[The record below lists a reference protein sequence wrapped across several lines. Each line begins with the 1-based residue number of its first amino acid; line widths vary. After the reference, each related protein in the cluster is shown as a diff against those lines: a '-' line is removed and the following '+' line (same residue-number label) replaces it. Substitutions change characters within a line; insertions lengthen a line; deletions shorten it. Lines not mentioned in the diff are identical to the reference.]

1 MESLY
6 KRQVFATMRKNKAEA
21 KKKRAQ
27 IGLPSSILDDSD
39 EESCA
44 STTSISAS
52 DSESEYQNSDSGSES
67 TPASGEQSEGSSSS
81 EGRSRP
87 RRKRVLA
94 DSSSDSDSDVG
105 TKPKR
110 KVVPKKRIKQ
120 QSQDSDSEDQSAAQN
135 VKQFAEAKET
145 AAKRKQ
151 RQCQLLALS
160 KKMKSRVP
168 KRRGTLEIQDS
179 GEEEK
184 GKEAK
189 DASGGDEDDDH
200 NDDAPELLVGSSEE
214 EAADDSDSPKDFI
227 VEDKKKTGD
236 KESSSDE
243 KAVSL
248 PRQFITGSQLS
259 HFQVVVKALMINV
272 LDETFLKSL
281 YGGDRTKR
289 YAQEMMASLF
299 HFDERTILPRL
310 ENLKQRSHWT
320 DRYKVKKHFRELRHS
335 TFAAY
340 SLICIHLCLY
350 FGLYFGEKKYMQ
362 TEVCFCVH
370 VQERVESYPK
380 VRLMKLGL
388 HGSVCEA
395 CKLQRQ
401 CSFSVS
407 LSGQLYDLNSLQED
421 QFMPSDTQAFSV
433 GSVCASRT
441 EVYHALK
448 HFKYHLFQHCRT
460 AMEEE
465 KNGEEEPV
473 KETVKRVFTKL
484 EESGWISEQYEKF
497 QDHLNDADYFQEEKL
512 D

>member
-110 KVVPKKRIKQ
+110 RVVPKKRIKQ

-135 VKQFAEAKET
+135 AKQFAEAKET

-151 RQCQLLALS
+151 RQSQLLALS

-189 DASGGDEDDDH
+189 DASGDEDDDH

-214 EAADDSDSPKDFI
+214 EAADDSDSQKDFI

-248 PRQFITGSQLS
+248 PRQFITGSQLN
-259 HFQVVVKALMINV
+259 HFQVVVKSLMINV

-299 HFDERTILPRL
+299 HFDERMILPRL
-310 ENLKQRSHWT
+310 ENLKQRSRWT
-320 DRYKVKKHFRELRHS
+320 DRYK
-335 TFAAY
+335 
-340 SLICIHLCLY
+340 
-350 FGLYFGEKKYMQ
+350 
-362 TEVCFCVH
+362 
-370 VQERVESYPK
+370 ERVECYPK
-380 VRLMKLGL
+380 VQLMKLGL

-421 QFMPSDTQAFSV
+421 QLMPSDTQAFSV

-460 AMEEE
+460 VMEEE
-465 KNGEEEPV
+465 KNAEEEPV

-484 EESGWISEQYEKF
+484 EESGWISEEYEKF
-497 QDHLNDADYFQEEKL
+497 QDHLNEADYFQEEKL

>member
-6 KRQVFATMRKNKAEA
+6 KRKVFATLRKNKAEA
-21 KKKRAQ
+21 SKKRAQ

-52 DSESEYQNSDSGSES
+52 ESDYQNSDSGSES
-67 TPASGEQSEGSSSS
+67 TPASGEQSPASDGSSSS
-81 EGRSRP
+81 EGRCRP

-110 KVVPKKRIKQ
+110 KVVPKKRVKQ
-120 QSQDSDSEDQSAAQN
+120 QSHDSDSEDESAAEKDKK
-135 VKQFAEAKET
+135 VAEAKQT

-151 RQCQLLALS
+151 RQSKLLALS
-160 KKMKSRVP
+160 KKVKSRVP
-168 KRRGTLEIQDS
+168 KRRGTLEDS
-179 GEEEK
+179 SDEDKGKVAEDVSGDNDEEE
-184 GKEAK
+184 
-189 DASGGDEDDDH
+189 DT
-200 NDDAPELLVGSSEE
+200 PELLLGSSEE
-214 EAADDSDSPKDFI
+214 EAADHSDSLKDFI
-227 VEDKKKTGD
+227 VEDKTGD
-236 KESSSDE
+236 KNEEVSDE
-243 KAVSL
+243 IAVSL
-248 PRQFITGSQLS
+248 PRQFITGSQLN
-259 HFQVVVKALMINV
+259 HFQVVLKALMINV

-281 YGGDRTKR
+281 YAGGDRTKR
-289 YAQEMMASLF
+289 YAQEMKASLF

-310 ENLKQRSHWT
+310 ENLKQRSRWT
-320 DRYKVKKHFRELRHS
+320 DRYK
-335 TFAAY
+335 
-340 SLICIHLCLY
+340 
-350 FGLYFGEKKYMQ
+350 
-362 TEVCFCVH
+362 
-370 VQERVESYPK
+370 ERVECYPK
-380 VRLMKLGL
+380 VRLLKLGL
-388 HGSVCEA
+388 HRSVCEA

-401 CSFSVS
+401 CSFSVR
-407 LSGQLYDLNSLQED
+407 LSGQLYDLNSLEED
-421 QFMPSDTQAFSV
+421 QFMPDDTQAFSV

-460 AMEEE
+460 VMEEEE
-465 KNGEEEPV
+465 KNGEEPV

-484 EESGWISEQYEKF
+484 EERGWISEQYEKF

>member
-6 KRQVFATMRKNKAEA
+6 KRKVFATLRKNKAEA
-21 KKKRAQ
+21 SKKRAQ

-52 DSESEYQNSDSGSES
+52 ESDYQNSDSGSES
-67 TPASGEQSEGSSSS
+67 TPASGEQSPASDGSSSS

-94 DSSSDSDSDVG
+94 DSSSDSNSDVG

-110 KVVPKKRIKQ
+110 KVVPKKRVKQ
-120 QSQDSDSEDQSAAQN
+120 QSHDSDSEDESAAEKDKK
-135 VKQFAEAKET
+135 VAEAKQT

-151 RQCQLLALS
+151 RQSKLLALS

-168 KRRGTLEIQDS
+168 KRRGTLEDS
-179 GEEEK
+179 SDEDMGKVAEDVSGDNDEEE
-184 GKEAK
+184 
-189 DASGGDEDDDH
+189 DT
-200 NDDAPELLVGSSEE
+200 PELLLGSSEE
-214 EAADDSDSPKDFI
+214 EAADRSDSLKDFI
-227 VEDKKKTGD
+227 VEDKTGD
-236 KESSSDE
+236 KNEEVSDE
-243 KAVSL
+243 IAVSL
-248 PRQFITGSQLS
+248 PRQFITGSQLN
-259 HFQVVVKALMINV
+259 HFQVVLKALMINV

-281 YGGDRTKR
+281 YAGGDRTKR
-289 YAQEMMASLF
+289 YAQEMKASLF

-310 ENLKQRSHWT
+310 ENLKQRSRWT
-320 DRYKVKKHFRELRHS
+320 DRYK
-335 TFAAY
+335 
-340 SLICIHLCLY
+340 
-350 FGLYFGEKKYMQ
+350 
-362 TEVCFCVH
+362 
-370 VQERVESYPK
+370 ERVECYPK
-380 VRLMKLGL
+380 VRLLKLGL
-388 HGSVCEA
+388 HQSVCEA
-395 CKLQRQ
+395 CKLQRP
-401 CSFSVS
+401 CSFSVR
-407 LSGQLYDLNSLQED
+407 LSGQLYNLNSLEED
-421 QFMPSDTQAFSV
+421 QFMPDDTQAFSV

-460 AMEEE
+460 VMEEEE
-465 KNGEEEPV
+465 KNGEEPV

-484 EESGWISEQYEKF
+484 EERGWISEQYEKF

>member
-6 KRQVFATMRKNKAEA
+6 KRKVFATMRKNKAEA
-21 KKKRAQ
+21 SKKRAE

-52 DSESEYQNSDSGSES
+52 DSESDYRNSDSGSES
-67 TPASGEQSEGSSSS
+67 TPASGEQSPDSDGSSSS

-87 RRKRVLA
+87 RRKRVLV

-105 TKPKR
+105 SKPKR
-110 KVVPKKRIKQ
+110 KVIPQKRIKQ
-120 QSQDSDSEDQSAAQN
+120 QSQDSDSEEESSVQKAKK
-135 VKQFAEAKET
+135 VAEAKDT

-151 RQCQLLALS
+151 RQSKLLALS
-160 KKMKSRVP
+160 KEIKSRVP
-168 KRRGTLEIQDS
+168 KRRGTLENSDDK
-179 GEEEK
+179 EK
-184 GKEAK
+184 GK
-189 DASGGDEDDDH
+189 DAEDGTGDGGDDNNDNSEDDTPDV
-200 NDDAPELLVGSSEE
+200 LVGSSDE
-214 EAADDSDSPKDFI
+214 EAADDSDSLKDFI
-227 VEDKKKTGD
+227 VEDETGD
-236 KESSSDE
+236 KDEEVSDD
-243 KAVSL
+243 KAFSL
-248 PRQFITGSQLS
+248 PRQFIAGSQLD
-259 HFQVVVKALMINV
+259 HFRVVLKALMINV

-289 YAQEMMASLF
+289 YAQEMKASLF

-310 ENLKQRSHWT
+310 ENLKQRSRWT
-320 DRYKVKKHFRELRHS
+320 DRYK
-335 TFAAY
+335 
-340 SLICIHLCLY
+340 
-350 FGLYFGEKKYMQ
+350 
-362 TEVCFCVH
+362 
-370 VQERVESYPK
+370 ERVECYPN
-380 VRLMKLGL
+380 VRLVKVGI

-395 CKLQRQ
+395 CALQRQ
-401 CSFSVS
+401 CSVSVR
-407 LSGQLYDLNSLQED
+407 LSGQLYDLNSMQED
-421 QFMPSDTQAFSV
+421 QFMPDDTQAFSV

-460 AMEEE
+460 VMEEE

-484 EESGWISEQYEKF
+484 EQSGWISEQYEKF

>member
-6 KRQVFATMRKNKAEA
+6 KRKVFATMRKNKAEA

-120 QSQDSDSEDQSAAQN
+120 QSQDSDSEDESAAQKA
-135 VKQFAEAKET
+135 KQVAEAKET

-151 RQCQLLALS
+151 RQSQLLALS

-179 GEEEK
+179 GEEK

-189 DASGGDEDDDH
+189 DASGDEDDDH
-200 NDDAPELLVGSSEE
+200 HDDAPELLVGSSEE
-214 EAADDSDSPKDFI
+214 AADDSDSLKDFV
-227 VEDKKKTGD
+227 VEDKKKTVD
-236 KESSSDE
+236 KEESDE

-248 PRQFITGSQLS
+248 PRQFITGSQLN

-310 ENLKQRSHWT
+310 ENLKQRSRWT
-320 DRYKVKKHFRELRHS
+320 DRYK
-335 TFAAY
+335 
-340 SLICIHLCLY
+340 
-350 FGLYFGEKKYMQ
+350 
-362 TEVCFCVH
+362 
-370 VQERVESYPK
+370 ERVECYPK

-401 CSFSVS
+401 CSFSVR

-421 QFMPSDTQAFSV
+421 KFMPDDTQAFSV

-460 AMEEE
+460 VMEEE

>member
-6 KRQVFATMRKNKAEA
+6 KRKVFATLRKNKAEA
-21 KKKRAQ
+21 SKKRAQ

-52 DSESEYQNSDSGSES
+52 ESYSQNSDSGSES
-67 TPASGEQSEGSSSS
+67 TPASGEQSPASDGSSSS

-120 QSQDSDSEDQSAAQN
+120 QSQDSDSEDESAAQKDKT
-135 VKQFAEAKET
+135 VAEAKET

-151 RQCQLLALS
+151 RQSKLLALS

-168 KRRGTLEIQDS
+168 KRRVTLEDS
-179 GEEEK
+179 
-184 GKEAK
+184 
-189 DASGGDEDDDH
+189 GDEDKGKVAEDVSGDDD
-200 NDDAPELLVGSSEE
+200 NDDEEDTPELLLGSSEE
-214 EAADDSDSPKDFI
+214 EAADHSDSLKDFI
-227 VEDKKKTGD
+227 VEDKTGD
-236 KESSSDE
+236 KSEEVSDE

-248 PRQFITGSQLS
+248 PRQFITGSQLN
-259 HFQVVVKALMINV
+259 HFQVVLKALMINV

-289 YAQEMMASLF
+289 YAQEMKASLF

-310 ENLKQRSHWT
+310 ENLKQRSRWT
-320 DRYKVKKHFRELRHS
+320 DRYK
-335 TFAAY
+335 
-340 SLICIHLCLY
+340 
-350 FGLYFGEKKYMQ
+350 
-362 TEVCFCVH
+362 
-370 VQERVESYPK
+370 ERVECYPK
-380 VRLMKLGL
+380 VRLLKLGL
-388 HGSVCEA
+388 HQSVCEA

-401 CSFSVS
+401 CSFSVR

-421 QFMPSDTQAFSV
+421 QFMPDDTQAFSV

-441 EVYHALK
+441 GVYHALK

-460 AMEEE
+460 VMEEE
-465 KNGEEEPV
+465 KNGEEPV

>member
-6 KRQVFATMRKNKAEA
+6 KRKVFATMRKNKAEA
-21 KKKRAQ
+21 SKKRAE

-52 DSESEYQNSDSGSES
+52 DSESEYRNSDSGSES
-67 TPASGEQSEGSSSS
+67 TAASGEQSPDSDGSSSS

-120 QSQDSDSEDQSAAQN
+120 QSQDSDSEDESAAQKAKK
-135 VKQFAEAKET
+135 VAEAKET

-151 RQCQLLALS
+151 RQSKLLALS
-160 KKMKSRVP
+160 KEIKSRVP
-168 KRRGTLEIQDS
+168 KRRGTLEDS
-179 GEEEK
+179 GDRPK
-184 GKEAK
+184 DKEAE
-189 DASGGDEDDDH
+189 DATGGDDDDDDD
-200 NDDAPELLVGSSEE
+200 NGEDDAPVPEALVGSSEE
-214 EAADDSDSPKDFI
+214 EAADDSDSLKDFI
-227 VEDKKKTGD
+227 VEDTTGD
-236 KESSSDE
+236 KDKEMSDE

-248 PRQFITGSQLS
+248 PRQFITGSQLN

-272 LDETFLKSL
+272 LDESFLKSL
-281 YGGDRTKR
+281 YSGDRTKR
-289 YAQEMMASLF
+289 YAQEMKASLF

-310 ENLKQRSHWT
+310 ENLKQRSRWT
-320 DRYKVKKHFRELRHS
+320 DRYK
-335 TFAAY
+335 
-340 SLICIHLCLY
+340 
-350 FGLYFGEKKYMQ
+350 
-362 TEVCFCVH
+362 
-370 VQERVESYPK
+370 ERVECYPR
-380 VRLMKLGL
+380 VRLVKIGL
-388 HGSVCEA
+388 DGMSVCEA

-401 CSFSVS
+401 CSFSVR
-407 LSGQLYDLNSLQED
+407 LSGQLYDVNSLKED
-421 QFMPSDTQAFSV
+421 QFMPDDTQAFDV
-433 GSVCASRT
+433 GSVCARRT
-441 EVYHALK
+441 EVYHVLK

-460 AMEEE
+460 VMEEE
-465 KNGEEEPV
+465 KTGEEEPV
-473 KETVKRVFTKL
+473 KETVKKVFAKL
-484 EESGWISEQYEKF
+484 EERGWISEQYEKF

>member
-120 QSQDSDSEDQSAAQN
+120 QSQDSDSEDQIAAQN
-135 VKQFAEAKET
+135 AKQFAEAKET

-151 RQCQLLALS
+151 RQSQLLALS

-168 KRRGTLEIQDS
+168 KRRSTLEIQDS
-179 GEEEK
+179 GDEKK

-189 DASGGDEDDDH
+189 DASGDEDDAH
-200 NDDAPELLVGSSEE
+200 SDDAPEVLVGSSEE
-214 EAADDSDSPKDFI
+214 EAADDSDSQKEFI

-236 KESSSDE
+236 KESSDE

-248 PRQFITGSQLS
+248 PRQFITGSQLN

-299 HFDERTILPRL
+299 HFDERMILPRL
-310 ENLKQRSHWT
+310 ENLKQRSRWT
-320 DRYKVKKHFRELRHS
+320 DRYK
-335 TFAAY
+335 
-340 SLICIHLCLY
+340 
-350 FGLYFGEKKYMQ
+350 
-362 TEVCFCVH
+362 
-370 VQERVESYPK
+370 ERVECYPK
-380 VRLMKLGL
+380 VQLMKLGL

-401 CSFSVS
+401 CSFSVN

-433 GSVCASRT
+433 CSVCASRT

-460 AMEEE
+460 VMEEE

-484 EESGWISEQYEKF
+484 EESGWISEEYEKF
-497 QDHLNDADYFQEEKL
+497 QDHLNEADYFQEEKL

>member
-320 DRYKVKKHFRELRHS
+320 DRYK
-335 TFAAY
+335 
-340 SLICIHLCLY
+340 
-350 FGLYFGEKKYMQ
+350 
-362 TEVCFCVH
+362 
-370 VQERVESYPK
+370 ERVESYPK

>member
-6 KRQVFATMRKNKAEA
+6 KRKVFATMRKNKAEA
-21 KKKRAQ
+21 SKKRAE

-52 DSESEYQNSDSGSES
+52 DSESEYRNSDSGSES
-67 TPASGEQSEGSSSS
+67 TAASGEQSPDSDGSSSS

-120 QSQDSDSEDQSAAQN
+120 QSQDSDSEDESAAQKAKK
-135 VKQFAEAKET
+135 VAEAKET

-151 RQCQLLALS
+151 RQSKLLALS
-160 KKMKSRVP
+160 KEIKSRVP
-168 KRRGTLEIQDS
+168 KRRGTLEDTDKTFIV
-179 GEEEK
+179 
-184 GKEAK
+184 AK
-189 DASGGDEDDDH
+189 H
-200 NDDAPELLVGSSEE
+200 CNDAPVPEALVGSSEE
-214 EAADDSDSPKDFI
+214 EAADDSDSLKDFI
-227 VEDKKKTGD
+227 VEDTTGD
-236 KESSSDE
+236 KDKEMSDE

-248 PRQFITGSQLS
+248 PRQFITGSQLN

-272 LDETFLKSL
+272 LDESFLKSL
-281 YGGDRTKR
+281 YTGGDRTKR
-289 YAQEMMASLF
+289 YAQEMKASLF

-310 ENLKQRSHWT
+310 ENLKQRSRWT
-320 DRYKVKKHFRELRHS
+320 DRYK
-335 TFAAY
+335 
-340 SLICIHLCLY
+340 
-350 FGLYFGEKKYMQ
+350 
-362 TEVCFCVH
+362 
-370 VQERVESYPK
+370 ERVECYPR
-380 VRLMKLGL
+380 VRLVKIGL
-388 HGSVCEA
+388 DGMSVCEA

-401 CSFSVS
+401 CSFSVR
-407 LSGQLYDLNSLQED
+407 LSGQLYDVNSLKED
-421 QFMPSDTQAFSV
+421 QFMPDDTQAFDV
-433 GSVCASRT
+433 GSVCARRT
-441 EVYHALK
+441 EVYHVLK

-460 AMEEE
+460 VMEEE
-465 KNGEEEPV
+465 KTGEEEPV
-473 KETVKRVFTKL
+473 KETVKKVFAKL
-484 EESGWISEQYEKF
+484 EERGWISEQYEKF

>member
-6 KRQVFATMRKNKAEA
+6 KRKVFATLRKNKAEA
-21 KKKRAQ
+21 SKKRAQ

-52 DSESEYQNSDSGSES
+52 ESDYQNSDSGSES
-67 TPASGEQSEGSSSS
+67 TPASGEQSPASDGSSSS

-94 DSSSDSDSDVG
+94 DSSSDSNSDVG

-110 KVVPKKRIKQ
+110 KVVPKKRVKQ
-120 QSQDSDSEDQSAAQN
+120 QSHDSDSEDESAAEKDKK
-135 VKQFAEAKET
+135 VAEAKQT

-151 RQCQLLALS
+151 RQSKLLALS

-168 KRRGTLEIQDS
+168 KRRGTLEDS
-179 GEEEK
+179 SDEDMGKVAEDVSGDNDEEE
-184 GKEAK
+184 
-189 DASGGDEDDDH
+189 DT
-200 NDDAPELLVGSSEE
+200 PELLLGSSEE
-214 EAADDSDSPKDFI
+214 EAADRSDSLKDFI
-227 VEDKKKTGD
+227 VEDKTGD
-236 KESSSDE
+236 KNEEVSDE
-243 KAVSL
+243 IAVSL
-248 PRQFITGSQLS
+248 PRQFITGSQLN
-259 HFQVVVKALMINV
+259 HFQVVLKALMINV

-289 YAQEMMASLF
+289 YAQEMKASLF

-310 ENLKQRSHWT
+310 ENLKQRSRWT
-320 DRYKVKKHFRELRHS
+320 DRYK
-335 TFAAY
+335 
-340 SLICIHLCLY
+340 
-350 FGLYFGEKKYMQ
+350 
-362 TEVCFCVH
+362 
-370 VQERVESYPK
+370 ERVECYPK
-380 VRLMKLGL
+380 VRLLKLGL
-388 HGSVCEA
+388 HQSVCEA
-395 CKLQRQ
+395 CKLQRP
-401 CSFSVS
+401 CSFSVR
-407 LSGQLYDLNSLQED
+407 LSGQLYNLNSLEED
-421 QFMPSDTQAFSV
+421 QFMPDDTQAFSV

-460 AMEEE
+460 VMEEEE
-465 KNGEEEPV
+465 KNGEEPV

-484 EESGWISEQYEKF
+484 EERGWISEQYEKF

>member
-52 DSESEYQNSDSGSES
+52 DSESEDQNSDSGSES
-67 TPASGEQSEGSSSS
+67 TPASEEQSEGSSSS

-120 QSQDSDSEDQSAAQN
+120 QSQDSDSADQSAAQN
-135 VKQFAEAKET
+135 AKQFAEAKET

-151 RQCQLLALS
+151 RQSQLLALS

-168 KRRGTLEIQDS
+168 KRRGTLEDS

-184 GKEAK
+184 VKEAK
-189 DASGGDEDDDH
+189 DASGDEDDDH

-214 EAADDSDSPKDFI
+214 EAADDSDSLKDFI

-248 PRQFITGSQLS
+248 PRQFITGSQLN

-289 YAQEMMASLF
+289 YAQEMMSF
-299 HFDERTILPRL
+299 NIGCIF
-310 ENLKQRSHWT
+310 T
-320 DRYKVKKHFRELRHS
+320 D
-335 TFAAY
+335 
-340 SLICIHLCLY
+340 LY
-350 FGLYFGEKKYMQ
+350 TSML
-362 TEVCFCVH
+362 
-370 VQERVESYPK
+370 ERVECYPK
-380 VRLMKLGL
+380 VQLMKLGL

-460 AMEEE
+460 VMAEE

-484 EESGWISEQYEKF
+484 EESGWISEEYEKF

>member
-6 KRQVFATMRKNKAEA
+6 KRKVFATLRKNKAEA
-21 KKKRAQ
+21 SKKRAQ

-52 DSESEYQNSDSGSES
+52 ESDYQNSDSGSES
-67 TPASGEQSEGSSSS
+67 TPASGEQSPASDGSSSS

-94 DSSSDSDSDVG
+94 DSSSYSDSDVG

-110 KVVPKKRIKQ
+110 KVVPKKRVKQ
-120 QSQDSDSEDQSAAQN
+120 QSHDSDSEDESAAEKDKK
-135 VKQFAEAKET
+135 VAEAKQT

-151 RQCQLLALS
+151 RQSKLLALS
-160 KKMKSRVP
+160 KKVKSRVP
-168 KRRGTLEIQDS
+168 KRRGTLEDS
-179 GEEEK
+179 SDEDKGKVAEDVSGDNDDEEE
-184 GKEAK
+184 
-189 DASGGDEDDDH
+189 DT
-200 NDDAPELLVGSSEE
+200 PELLLGSSEE
-214 EAADDSDSPKDFI
+214 EAADHSDSLKDFI
-227 VEDKKKTGD
+227 VEDKTGD
-236 KESSSDE
+236 KNEEVSDE
-243 KAVSL
+243 IAVSL
-248 PRQFITGSQLS
+248 PRQFITGSQLN
-259 HFQVVVKALMINV
+259 HFQVVLKALMINV

-289 YAQEMMASLF
+289 YAQEMKASLF

-310 ENLKQRSHWT
+310 ENLKQRSRWT
-320 DRYKVKKHFRELRHS
+320 DRYK
-335 TFAAY
+335 
-340 SLICIHLCLY
+340 
-350 FGLYFGEKKYMQ
+350 
-362 TEVCFCVH
+362 
-370 VQERVESYPK
+370 ERVECYPK
-380 VRLMKLGL
+380 VRLLKLGL
-388 HGSVCEA
+388 HRSVCEA

-401 CSFSVS
+401 CSFSVR
-407 LSGQLYDLNSLQED
+407 LSGQLYDLNSLEED
-421 QFMPSDTQAFSV
+421 QFMPDDTQAFSV

-460 AMEEE
+460 VMEEEE
-465 KNGEEEPV
+465 KNGEEPV

-484 EESGWISEQYEKF
+484 EERGWISEQYEKF

>member
-6 KRQVFATMRKNKAEA
+6 KRKVFATMRKNKAEA

-120 QSQDSDSEDQSAAQN
+120 QSQDSDSEDESAAQKA
-135 VKQFAEAKET
+135 KQVAEAKET

-151 RQCQLLALS
+151 RQSQLLALS

-168 KRRGTLEIQDS
+168 KRRGTLEDS

-189 DASGGDEDDDH
+189 DASGDEDDDH
-200 NDDAPELLVGSSEE
+200 HDDAPELLVGSSEE
-214 EAADDSDSPKDFI
+214 AADDSDSLKDFV
-227 VEDKKKTGD
+227 VEDKKKTVD
-236 KESSSDE
+236 KEESDE

-248 PRQFITGSQLS
+248 PRQFITGSQLN

-310 ENLKQRSHWT
+310 ENLKQRSRWT
-320 DRYKVKKHFRELRHS
+320 DRYK
-335 TFAAY
+335 
-340 SLICIHLCLY
+340 
-350 FGLYFGEKKYMQ
+350 
-362 TEVCFCVH
+362 
-370 VQERVESYPK
+370 ERVECYPK

-401 CSFSVS
+401 CSFSVR

-421 QFMPSDTQAFSV
+421 KFMPDDTQAFSV

-460 AMEEE
+460 VMEEE

-497 QDHLNDADYFQEEKL
+497 QDHLHDADYFQEEKL

>member
-94 DSSSDSDSDVG
+94 DSSSDSDSDEG

-135 VKQFAEAKET
+135 AKQFAEAKET

-151 RQCQLLALS
+151 RQSQLLALS

-168 KRRGTLEIQDS
+168 KRRSTLEIQDS
-179 GEEEK
+179 GEEKK
-184 GKEAK
+184 GKEEK
-189 DASGGDEDDDH
+189 DASGDEDDDH
-200 NDDAPELLVGSSEE
+200 NDDAPEVLVGSSEE
-214 EAADDSDSPKDFI
+214 EAADDSDSQKDFI
-227 VEDKKKTGD
+227 VEDMKKTGD
-236 KESSSDE
+236 KESSDE

-248 PRQFITGSQLS
+248 PRQFITGSQLN

-299 HFDERTILPRL
+299 HFDERMILPRL
-310 ENLKQRSHWT
+310 ENLKQRSRWT
-320 DRYKVKKHFRELRHS
+320 DRYK
-335 TFAAY
+335 
-340 SLICIHLCLY
+340 
-350 FGLYFGEKKYMQ
+350 
-362 TEVCFCVH
+362 
-370 VQERVESYPK
+370 ERVECYPK
-380 VRLMKLGL
+380 VQLMKLGL

-401 CSFSVS
+401 CSFSVN

-433 GSVCASRT
+433 CSVCASRT

-460 AMEEE
+460 VMEE

-484 EESGWISEQYEKF
+484 EESGWISEEYEKF
-497 QDHLNDADYFQEEKL
+497 QDHLNEADYFQEEKL